1 MLGIKTISDGIA
13 IQQGSWRRPRA
24 IDFRQIQGMVSVNGI
39 GMLLAGI
46 TSTLPPM
53 SYSSFSLSLINL
65 TGVAA
70 RRVGIGVAIVLVA
83 LAFFSKLAA
92 LLLTIPGP
100 VLGAY
105 LMLAMG
111 MLFVSG
117 LQTILRDG
125 LDARR
130 VLVVALA
137 IALGLGLHNHPVM
150 RDLFGDELGVLLGNG
165 VTIGAVVAIGMTLL
179 LEAINLRR
187 SRPRGHAGHG
197 IVTRDQ

>member
-1 MLGIKTISDGIA
+1 M
-13 IQQGSWRRPRA
+13 
-24 IDFRQIQGMVSVNGI
+24 SVNGI
-39 GMLLAGI
+39 GMVLAGI

-111 MLFVSG
+111 VLFVSG
-117 LQTILRDG
+117 WQTILRDG
-125 LDARR
+125 LDSRR
-130 VLVVALA
+130 ALVVALPA
-137 IALGLGLHNHPVM
+137 RWAWVSTITPSCETSLVMSWAGCSATESPSALW
-150 RDLFGDELGVLLGNG
+150 
-165 VTIGAVVAIGMTLL
+165 
-179 LEAINLRR
+179 LR
-187 SRPRGHAGHG
+187 SA
-197 IVTRDQ
+197 